1 MPIDFTLTTQQREIQ
16 RVAREFA
23 EDVLRPVIVAADA
36 ERDTQKAFAMC
47 REPYMKAY
55 ELGFA
60 TGFLPEKYGGG
71 GLTNVDLQIAAEEI
85 SAVDPGFAC
94 ILLVNGLALMPL
106 VWFGSEEQKQK
117 WIGEACNSPTKDY
130 LAGWVVSEPAG
141 SPGGT
146 ANFDHPD
153 PRAGIQVTADLQGD
167 HYVINGRKYWPSN
180 AGGWDLKG
188 ADANTVLVRTNRKVG
203 GKDGLSAIMVPRGTP
218 GVRYEQPV
226 DKMGQRLNQ
235 NNDIVFDNCRVPAEN
250 AFAVGNGD
258 LIISKDF
265 TWSGPVAGIAAV
277 ATARAAYEYV
287 LKWCKTYTAGGID
300 PIIYHQNVG
309 YMLTDIAMRIEA
321 CRAFCWKAA
330 HYLDLY
336 QEEGQAIGAMSKIYA
351 GEVCTQVVYDCMRVM
366 GVNSYDRRSHP
377 LDKLMRDVI
386 CFPIYDAG
394 NMGMQRRKIWGVLA
408 QADFDPRSFM
418 DGKPIPFTK
427 DMEGIGSVTT
437 RPEAVRTLAGAG
449 V

>member
-1 MPIDFTLTTQQREIQ
+1 MAIDFSLTPQQKELQ
-16 RVAREFA
+16 KVAREFS
-23 EDVLRPVIVAADA
+23 EEVLKPLVAAADA
-36 ERDTQKAFAMC
+36 EPDAQKGFQMIKPAY
-47 REPYMKAY
+47 EKAY

-60 TGFLPEKYGGG
+60 TGFLPDEYGGG
-71 GLTNVDLQIAAEEI
+71 GLTNVDIQIAAEEI

-106 VWFGSEEQKQK
+106 VWFGNEEQKQK
-117 WIGEACNSPTKDY
+117 WLTEACNDPTHTY

-153 PRAGIQVTADLQGD
+153 PKAGIQLTADRDGD
-167 HYVINGRKYWPSN
+167 EYVLNGRKYWPSS
-180 AGGWDLKG
+180 AGGWDLQG
-188 ADANTVLVRTNRKVG
+188 ANANVVVVRTDRNAG
-203 GKDGLSAIMVPRGTP
+203 GKSALSCIIVPRGTA
-218 GVRYEQPV
+218 GVRYERPV

-235 NNDIVFDNCRVPAEN
+235 NNDIAFENVRVPAEN
-250 AFAVGNGD
+250 VFAHGDGD
-258 LIISKDF
+258 LVISKAF

-277 ATARAAYEYV
+277 ATARSAYEYT
-287 LKWCKTYTAGGID
+287 LDWAKTYTAGGRD
-300 PIIYHQNVG
+300 PIIYHQAVG
-309 YMLTDIAMRIEA
+309 YTLTDIAMRIEA

-330 HYLDLY
+330 YYADLHDT
-336 QEEGQAIGAMSKIYA
+336 EAQAIGAMSKIYA

-377 LDKLMRDVI
+377 LDKYMRDVI

-394 NMGMQRRKIWGVLA
+394 NMGMQRRKIWGVMA
-408 QADFDPRSFM
+408 SPDFNPRALM
-418 DGKPIPFTK
+418 DNEAIEFTK

-437 RPEAVRTLAGAG
+437 RPELVTA
-449 V
+449 